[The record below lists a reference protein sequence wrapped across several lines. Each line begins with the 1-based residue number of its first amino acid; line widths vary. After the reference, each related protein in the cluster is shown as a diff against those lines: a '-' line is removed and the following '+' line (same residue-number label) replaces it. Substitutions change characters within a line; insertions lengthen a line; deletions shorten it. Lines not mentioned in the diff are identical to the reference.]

1 VNTFLL
7 LAEARTT
14 VNRRLLVGLLLTI
27 VVTSCKPFAAPTL
40 VGNWT
45 PVSAELGGQDFPV
58 ANFAGATLHLTDS
71 TYEFAGDTGTYA
83 VLSVKEPAKM
93 DIHGQSGPNAGRTI
107 PAIFEVSAEQLTI
120 GYQLGA
126 GERPT
131 EFASAKGEQ
140 ILIVNYTRVH

>member
-1 VNTFLL
+1 MHRFALCGLV
-7 LAEARTT
+7 LALA
-14 VNRRLLVGLLLTI
+14 
-27 VVTSCKPFAAPTL
+27 VTSCKRFAAPTL
-40 VGNWT
+40 AGNWT

-58 ANFAGATLHLTDS
+58 ANFAGATLRLTDS

-83 VLSVKEPAKM
+83 VLSVKEPARM

-107 PAIFEVSAEQLTI
+107 PAIFEVSDAQLTI

-131 EFASAKGEQ
+131 EFAAAKGEQ
-140 ILIVNYTRVH
+140 ILIVNYKRVH

>member
-1 VNTFLL
+1 MSRLVLFGLV
-7 LAEARTT
+7 LALAGASC
-14 VNRRLLVGLLLTI
+14 RR
-27 VVTSCKPFAAPTL
+27 FAAPTL
-40 VGNWT
+40 AGNWT

-93 DIHGQSGPNAGRTI
+93 DIRGQSGPNAGRTI
-107 PAIFEVSAEQLTI
+107 PAIFEVSDEQLTI

-126 GERPT
+126 GERPP
-131 EFASAKGEQ
+131 EFASMKGEQ
-140 ILIVNYTRVH
+140 ILIVNYTRVR

>member
-1 VNTFLL
+1 M
-7 LAEARTT
+7 
-14 VNRRLLVGLLLTI
+14 NRRVLIGLLLTLA
-27 VVTSCKPFAAPTL
+27 VTGCKGFAAPTL

-45 PVSAELGGQDFPV
+45 PVSAELGGQDYPV
-58 ANFAGATLHLTDS
+58 ANFAGATLRLTDS

-131 EFASAKGEQ
+131 EFASANGEQ
-140 ILIVNYTRVH
+140 ILIVNYKRVH